1 MIGAVG
7 CGKTSLLMAI
17 LGEMPIQEGTMFC
30 DTSTEVVLAE
40 QEPLIVTGT
49 VEFNITFGLF
59 KDDAWYKNVC

>member
-1 MIGAVG
+1 
-7 CGKTSLLMAI
+7 MAI